1 MTNVRT
7 SIARSVVAR
16 VPLVS
21 PVLASLAVIAAEALI
36 DLLAAVG
43 ALVILAL
50 IAGV

>member
-16 VPLVS
+16 VFLVS